1 MDPILYNAAGGGRT
15 GFKRQEIIANN
26 LANVNTPGFKADLYQ
41 AQTLYANMNGSNGGP
56 AFAIQNPSTVD
67 LSPGDIMTTGRNL
80 DIAIEGNGWFAVGTG
95 QGQEAYT
102 KAGNLRL
109 DVNGL
114 LTTASGHPV
123 LGNGGPIS
131 IPPAQSIDIGTDGTI
146 TVVPQGGDP
155 KSAVIL
161 DRIKLVTLDKNNII
175 KNSEG
180 LFQLKN
186 GGAPIAADGNVK
198 VKSGAI
204 EGSNVNAVDQM
215 VEMITSGREYD
226 SHMKLI
232 ATMEDN
238 LQKLAQVLQV

>member
-56 AFAIQNPSTVD
+56 AFTIQNPSSVD
-67 LSPGDIMTTGRNL
+67 LSPGEIMTTGRNL
-80 DIAIEGNGWFAVGTG
+80 DIAIEGNGWFAVGNS
-95 QGQEAYT
+95 QGKESYT

-131 IPPAQSIDIGTDGTI
+131 IPPAQSIDIGADGTI
-146 TVVPQGGDP
+146 TIVPQGGDP
-155 KSAVIL
+155 KSVVIL
-161 DRIKLVTLDKNNII
+161 DRIKLVTLDKNNIV

-186 GGAPIAADGNVK
+186 GAPTAADGSVK

-232 ATMEDN
+232 STLEDN